1 MPDTVAGLFR
11 TRSEAQEALRK
22 LKQAGF
28 GDSQVSVAAPHARR
42 PGRYGA
48 KVIVG
53 ILLGVVLGL
62 IVGTIASGILPGT
75 HPLLPGSSATSTFLL
90 AGVAV
95 GLAGGVAGFLLGM
108 AATGGD
114 ELYYEQE
121 VESGRTLVS
130 VAGPRLEEARELMLA
145 AGAIEAA
152 PIDAPLEDKRGRP
165 RPESG

>member
-11 TRSEAQEALRK
+11 SRSEAEEALRK

-28 GDSQVSVAAPHARR
+28 SDTQVSVARPHAPRR
-42 PGRYGA
+42 GHYGA
-48 KVIVG
+48 KVGAG
-53 ILLGVVLGL
+53 ILLGVILGL
-62 IVGTIASGILPGT
+62 VVGTIASGILPGT
-75 HPLLPGSSATSTFLL
+75 HPLLPGSSPLSTFLL

-108 AATGGD
+108 AASGGR
-114 ELYYEQE
+114 ELFYEQE

-145 AGAIEAA
+145 AGAIESM
-152 PIDAPLEDKRGRP
+152 PVEAPLEGGRP

>member
-11 TRSEAQEALRK
+11 SRSEAEEALRK

-28 GDSQVSVAAPHARR
+28 RDTQVSVARPHAPR
-42 PGRYGA
+42 PGHYGA
-48 KVIVG
+48 KVGAG

-62 IVGTIASGILPGT
+62 VVGTIASGILPGT
-75 HPLLPGSSATSTFLL
+75 HPLLPGTSPLSTFLL

-108 AATGGD
+108 AASGGG
-114 ELYYEQE
+114 ELFYEQE

-130 VAGPRLEEARELMLA
+130 VSGPRLEEARKLMLA
-145 AGAIEAA
+145 AGAIESM
-152 PIDAPLEDKRGRP
+152 PVEAPLEGGRP